1 MSSSCNLGHERLRA
15 AKVFCAVTA
24 LTLGGFIYL
33 AFREKTLL
41 MFSWIGYLGL
51 EDYLQAIRNFL
62 LGHGIVVE
70 PWVLYSLPNALWM
83 LSGVILLDLIWDSKE
98 YRKFGLAWILGF
110 SGLAISAELL
120 QSLSLLPG
128 TFDIFDLFVMVVVL
142 VAYISATGIERR
154 FGK

>member
-1 MSSSCNLGHERLRA
+1 MSSSPNLSHERLRA
-15 AKVFCAVTA
+15 AKILCAVTA

-41 MFSWIGYLGL
+41 MFSWVGLIGL
-51 EDYLQAIRNFL
+51 EEALLAIRHFL
-62 LGHGIVVE
+62 SAQKFVVE

-83 LSGVILLDLIWDSKE
+83 LSGVILLDLIWDEEE

-120 QSLSLLPG
+120 QGLSLLPG